1 MENKKVH
8 LVLGSGGARGL
19 AHIGVIEVLEE
30 KGLEIVSVA
39 GCSMGAVVGGL
50 YAAGYNQAYKEWML
64 TMTRSTVFNLLDF
77 TFTRQGFI
85 KGEKVFNVLREVTG
99 AQEIQDLKIPFTA
112 VATDMLRNQE
122 VHYTSGDLYKALR
135 ASIAIPGVFTPVLE
149 NGQFLVDGG
158 VLNPLPLNL
167 VQKKEHELV
176 VAVNLNGPAT
186 GEKPMLKV
194 NERPEAVSALWK
206 WLHLTGQDKENVAG
220 DFSPLS
226 DYSLRE
232 LLLLSYQMTQD
243 RLTSLMQQV
252 YPPDVLVEIPVDSC
266 SIFEFHRAESQIEL
280 GRELCHKA
288 LVAYTCPSSGC

>member
-1 MENKKVH
+1 MENRKVH

-30 KGLEIVSVA
+30 KGFEIASVV

-64 TMTRSTVFNLLDF
+64 TLTRSSVFNLLDF

-85 KGEKVFNVLREVTG
+85 KGEKVFNLLREVTG
-99 AQEIQDLKIPFTA
+99 PQDIEHLKVPFTA

-122 VHYTSGDLYKALR
+122 VNYTSGDLYKALR

-167 VQKKEHELV
+167 VRKKQGELV
-176 VAVNLNGPAT
+176 VAVNLNGPAS
-186 GEKPMLKV
+186 EDKPMLKV

-206 WLHLTGQDKENVAG
+206 WLQLTGQDTENASG

-232 LLLLSYQMTQD
+232 LLLLAYQMTQD
-243 RLTSLMQQV
+243 RLTNLMLEV
-252 YPPDVLVEIPVDSC
+252 HPPDVLVEIPVNSC
-266 SIFEFHRAESQIEL
+266 SIFEFHKAKSQIEL
-280 GRELCHKA
+280 GREICHRA
-288 LVAYTCPSSGC
+288 LVSLENY